1 MNFKLKYWILVVL
14 VVFNLRLAA
23 QETKIPVLVVANK
36 SGDNISIID
45 YSNGN
50 TLAIL
55 PTGIEPHEVEV
66 SDNGRWAVVSNY
78 GKRDKPG
85 NTLSVYDL
93 HSRSLYKTIDLGKH
107 SSPHGMQWVK
117 GTNSLFVTAE
127 GSNHLLL
134 VDIQNEAI
142 TLEMPTGEEVSHM
155 VAVSPDLSKAFVP
168 SIRTGNVAVFDLST
182 GSLLKHIYSGKGAEG
197 IAVSPDGKEVWVTN
211 RADNTITVF
220 DSDRLEMIASI
231 ACADFP
237 IRAKFTPDGRY
248 FAVSNARSGDIA
260 IFDANEKTLKT
271 TVKLMPPPP
280 SENDGNRY
288 FAEFLE
294 TSVPIGIV
302 IPDHQTLVVANT
314 RSDVVTLI
322 NLESFQIQ
330 THFVAGK
337 EPDGVGFGYTIV
349 RADENIGI
357 TPDRN
362 NK

>member
-1 MNFKLKYWILVVL
+1 MNFKLKYWLLVVL
-14 VVFNLRLAA
+14 VVFNLSLAA
-23 QETKIPVLVVANK
+23 QENKIPVLVVANK

-45 YSNGN
+45 YINGN
-50 TLAIL
+50 TLAVL
-55 PTGIEPHEVEV
+55 PTGTEPHEVEI

-85 NTLSVYDL
+85 NTLSVFDL
-93 HSRSLYKTIDLGKH
+93 YSRSYYKTIDLGRH
-107 SSPHGMQWVK
+107 SRPHGMHWVR
-117 GTNSLFVTAE
+117 GTSSLLVTAE

-142 TLEMPTGEEVSHM
+142 TLELPTAEEVSHM
-155 VAVSPDLSKAFVP
+155 VAITPDHTKAFVP
-168 SIRTGNVAVFDLST
+168 SIRTGNVAVFDLAD

-197 IAVSPDGKEVWVTN
+197 IAVSPDGREVWVTN

-220 DSDRLEMIASI
+220 DAETLETIGSI

-248 FAVSNARSGDIA
+248 FVVSNARSGDIA
-260 IFDANEKTLKT
+260 IFDSKDKILKA

-280 SENDGNRY
+280 SESDENRY
-288 FAEFLE
+288 FADFQE

-302 IPDHQTLVVANT
+302 IPDNQTVVVANT

-322 NLESFQIQ
+322 SLDSFGII
-330 THFVAGK
+330 THYKAGK
-337 EPDGVGFGYTIV
+337 EPDGIGFGFTQ
-349 RADENIGI
+349 ATEQENKDE
-357 TPDRN
+357 
-362 NK
+362 